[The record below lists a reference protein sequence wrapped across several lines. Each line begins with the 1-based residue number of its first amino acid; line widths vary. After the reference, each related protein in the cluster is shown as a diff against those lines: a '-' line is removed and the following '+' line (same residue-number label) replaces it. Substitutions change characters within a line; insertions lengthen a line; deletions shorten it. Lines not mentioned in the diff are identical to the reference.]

1 MFCYGCER
9 EGALASWGRF
19 VLFRNIIVG
28 LLIAS
33 CSLGSFPAG
42 VGAYQA
48 AGMRDN
54 ITTAL
59 AGYARAQSDMAAR
72 MERGNAEI
80 SDGGMLKMTAVRPG
94 MRA

>member
-1 MFCYGCER
+1 M
-9 EGALASWGRF
+9 
-19 VLFRNIIVG
+19 FRNIVIG

-42 VGAYQA
+42 VGAYQVA
-48 AGMRDN
+48 QTRDN

-72 MERGNAEI
+72 MERSNAEI
-80 SDGGMLKMTAVRPG
+80 NDGGGVLKMTAVRPA

>member
-1 MFCYGCER
+1 M
-9 EGALASWGRF
+9 
-19 VLFRNIIVG
+19 FRNIVIG

-42 VGAYQA
+42 VGAYQVTQT
-48 AGMRDN
+48 RDN

-72 MERGNAEI
+72 MERSNAEI
-80 SDGGMLKMTAVRPG
+80 NDGGVCSK
-94 MRA
+94 

>member
-19 VLFRNIIVG
+19 DLFRNIVIG

-42 VGAYQA
+42 VGAYQVA
-48 AGMRDN
+48 QTRDN

-72 MERGNAEI
+72 MERSNAEI
-80 SDGGMLKMTAVRPG
+80 NDGGVCSK
-94 MRA
+94 

>member
-1 MFCYGCER
+1 M
-9 EGALASWGRF
+9 
-19 VLFRNIIVG
+19 FRNIVIG

-42 VGAYQA
+42 VGAYQVA
-48 AGMRDN
+48 QTRDN

-72 MERGNAEI
+72 MERSNAEI
-80 SDGGMLKMTAVRPG
+80 NDGGGCAQNDSGSSCLLYTSPSPRD
-94 MRA
+94 